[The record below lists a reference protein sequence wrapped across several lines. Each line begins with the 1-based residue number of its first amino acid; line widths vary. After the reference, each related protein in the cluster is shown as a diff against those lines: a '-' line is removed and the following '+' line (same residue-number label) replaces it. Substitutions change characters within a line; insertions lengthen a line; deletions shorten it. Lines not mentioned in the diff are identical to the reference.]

1 MNGAGDKKP
10 SEKASEISAYCAFKD
25 DRDRRLALLSRDVRL
40 VVIAAIVVV
49 GAYFVPMPGVRA
61 MFALLGLPV

>member
-1 MNGAGDKKP
+1 MNEAGDKKS
-10 SEKASEISAYCAFKD
+10 SEKPNEISAYCAFKD

-40 VVIAAIVVV
+40 VVITAIVMV
-49 GAYFVPMPGVRA
+49 GAYFAPMPGVRA